1 MLLNLR
7 RTMIEPALRGATWF
21 ETARLAGAIFR
32 SALIAATVVVAARIV
47 AARLSALRRSV
58 LGGRQVAAANGWAL
72 RTSTAVTSATAA
84 PAPATATITA
94 AISAAISTTIATAI
108 STTAGAWRIILSG
121 IVVRREILR
130 GRGVRIRLA
139 LLGVARVRFLMHFCG
154 ARAMNLAVCGVVFYR
169 AGLLAVRQSLV
180 VRRLIRGG
188 LVVK

>member
-1 MLLNLR
+1 MRSLWR
-7 RTMIEPALRGATWF
+7 AMIEPALRGTTWF
-21 ETARLAGAIFR
+21 EATRLAGAILR
-32 SALIAATVVVAARIV
+32 AALIAATVIVAARIV

-94 AISAAISTTIATAI
+94 AISTAI
-108 STTAGAWRIILSG
+108 ATTAGAWRIVLSG

-139 LLGVARVRFLMHFCG
+139 LLGVAGVRFLMHFF
-154 ARAMNLAVCGVVFYR
+154 AVRAMNLAVCGVVFHD
-169 AGLLAVRQSLV
+169 AGLLGVRQGIV
-180 VRRLIRGG
+180 VRQLVRRG

>member
-1 MLLNLR
+1 MLLNIR

-32 SALIAATVVVAARIV
+32 SALIAATVVVTTGIV

-94 AISAAISTTIATAI
+94 AISTTVA
-108 STTAGAWRIILSG
+108 TTAGAWRIILSG

-154 ARAMNLAVCGVVFYR
+154 VRAMNLAVCGVVFYR

-180 VRRLIRGG
+180 VRRLTRRG